1 MSAETKPP
9 SGPKTRSAITPEFIE
24 ENLKNFIRS
33 EGRRYLQDPNI
44 TSVGIGYKKKD
55 GEDTGEIAIQFTV
68 GRKAAPEALAAMGTE
83 LIPAV
88 IMVDGVEVPTD
99 VIQRRFEPDF
109 KVVAETAS
117 NPRKIRR
124 DPVVPGISV
133 SHVAGS
139 AGTIGC
145 IVYDQQ
151 DGTPYVLSNWHVLHG
166 PTGAI
171 GDTIVQPGP
180 YDDNRVQYNRLGKL
194 VRSYLG
200 VAGDCALA
208 SLEDRG
214 FDPTV
219 LELGVRVEK
228 LGEAE
233 LGDKVV
239 KSGRTTAV
247 THGMVTRIHTLTK
260 LNYGPPV
267 GEQTV
272 GGFEIGLDPDYPID
286 QGEVSMGGDS
296 GSVWLFKDAHG
307 QVTTVMAGL
316 HFAGEGPGN
325 PDEYAVAAYPASVFE
340 KLAVVPKP
348 VTVLQA
354 GGRDQGFAPDFL
366 RQRVDLPRLS
376 AGLAAEVHRLDG
388 SDVIHYTH
396 FSLALSCTRRLA
408 FWVAWNIDGSSLR
421 KLSRKGLKFVF
432 DPRIPAAL
440 QVGDTVYADNRLDR
454 GHIARRA
461 DLLWGSEAA
470 ARQANKDSFF
480 FTNITPQ
487 MDNFNQSSLGG
498 LWGRLED
505 AVFAEVDVE
514 DVRVSVIGGPVF
526 HDDDREFRGVKIPRE
541 FYKLLAYVE
550 NGQLQA
556 RAFLLTQSLD
566 QLELLDL
573 KEFKVYQ
580 VTLAELEQRSG
591 LIFPEALKTADG
603 FAAHLAAVPEAA
615 AVREPLTSLES
626 IVW

>member
-1 MSAETKPP
+1 MSAKTAPP
-9 SGPKTRSAITPEFIE
+9 SAGKPRSAITPEFVE
-24 ENLKNFIRS
+24 AKLKTFIRS

-44 TSVGIGYKKKD
+44 TSIGIGYKKKE
-55 GEDTGEIAIQFTV
+55 GQDTGEIAIQFTV

-88 IMVDGVEVPTD
+88 IVVDGVEVPTD

-109 KVVAETAS
+109 KVVAETAGP
-117 NPRKIRR
+117 PRKTRQ
-124 DPVVPGISV
+124 DPIVPGISV

-145 IVYDQQ
+145 IVYDRD
-151 DGTPYVLSNWHVLHG
+151 DGTPYILSNWHVLHG
-166 PTGAI
+166 PDAAV

-180 YDDNRVQYNRLGKL
+180 YDDNRVQINRLGKL

-200 VAGDCALA
+200 VAGDCAVA
-208 SLEDRG
+208 TLEDRA
-214 FDPTV
+214 FDPTI
-219 LELGVRVEK
+219 LDLGVRVEQ

-247 THGMVTRIHTLTK
+247 THGIVTRIHTLTK

-267 GEQTV
+267 GEQTI
-272 GGFEIGLDPDYPID
+272 GGFEIGLDPAHPPA
-286 QGEVSMGGDS
+286 QGEISMGGDS
-296 GSVWLFKDAHG
+296 GSVWMFKDPQD
-307 QVTTVMAGL
+307 QVTKVMAGL

-340 KLAVVPKP
+340 KLAIVPQP
-348 VTVLQA
+348 VTVLQPGA
-354 GGRDQGFAPDFL
+354 RDLGFAPDFL

-376 AGLAAEVHRLDG
+376 PGLAADVFQLDG
-388 SDVIHYTH
+388 SDVIPYTH
-396 FSLALSCTRRLA
+396 FSLALSRSRRLA
-408 FWVAWNIDGSSLR
+408 FWVAWNIDGSNLR

-432 DPRIPAAL
+432 DPRLPTDV
-440 QVGDTVYADNRLDR
+440 QVGDALYADNRLDR

-461 DLLWGSEAA
+461 DLLWGSDTA

-514 DVRVSVIGGPVF
+514 DVRVSVIGGPIF
-526 HDDDREFRGVKIPRE
+526 HDDDRLFRGVKIPRE
-541 FYKLLAYVE
+541 FYKVLAYGE
-550 NGQLQA
+550 NGRLQA
-556 RAFLLTQSLD
+556 RAFLLTQNLD
-566 QLELLDL
+566 QLELLEL

-580 VTLAELEQRSG
+580 ITLTELEQRSG
-591 LIFPEALKTADG
+591 LIFSSALKAADG
-603 FAAHLAAVPEAA
+603 FATHLDTVPEAA
-615 AVREPLTSLES
+615 LRRLPLTSVAS